1 MQVKEIMTKDFE
13 MVNSSETLIDAAG
26 KMKSLNVGVLPVREG
41 NKIVGLLTD
50 RDIVIRALAENRDA
64 RTTTVKDVMTSEIAR
79 CTTEDSVDDASRIMR
94 ENKVR
99 RLLVV
104 DNDGTPVGIVSLG
117 DIAAKTESEQLA
129 GQTLEHVSQPATPSR

>member
-13 MVNSSETLIDAAG
+13 MINSSETLIDAAG

-79 CTTEDSVDDASRIMR
+79 CTTEDSVDDASNIMR

-117 DIAAKTESEQLA
+117 DLAAKTQAEQLA
-129 GQTLEHVSQPATPSR
+129 GQTLEDVSQPSTPAR

>member
-13 MVNSSETLIDAAG
+13 MINSSETLIDAAG

-50 RDIVIRALAENRDA
+50 RDIVIRALAANRDS
-64 RTTTVKDVMTSEIAR
+64 RTTTVKDVMSSEIAR
-79 CTTEDSVDDASRIMR
+79 CTTEDSVDDASGIMR

-104 DNDGTPVGIVSLG
+104 DNDGTPVGIISLG

-129 GQTLEHVSQPATPSR
+129 GQTLEDVSQPCTPSR